1 MGFLFND
8 VNEIREKVKENF
20 LNTKDYLVTMKYND
34 IERSILQLVICR
46 LFYIFDSA
54 RTFVLN
60 FDEKGVYELE
70 ISNGVK
76 GKFVLIPWHEISNL
90 ELYYK
95 NNKAIIT
102 FFHIGKKL
110 SYEIYFDR
118 KIFNDNYKNLEN
130 LKSKNF
136 YRI

>member
-34 IERSILQLVICR
+34 IERSILQLVISR

-102 FFHIGKKL
+102 FFSYRKKVKL
-110 SYEIYFDR
+110 
-118 KIFNDNYKNLEN
+118 
-130 LKSKNF
+130 
-136 YRI
+136 